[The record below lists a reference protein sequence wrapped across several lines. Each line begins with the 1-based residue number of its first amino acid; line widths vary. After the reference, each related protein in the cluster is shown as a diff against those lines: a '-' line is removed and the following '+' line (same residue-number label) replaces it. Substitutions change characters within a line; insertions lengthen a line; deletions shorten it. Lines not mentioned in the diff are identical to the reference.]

1 MMGGITIKNL
11 DLINKQKINSLVN
24 IGGASLD
31 LLKSNSAMK
40 VSGNEDCKNFGEYLE
55 KLGLSG
61 DSNLLILSSMH
72 HYYYDAEEMINV
84 KTVINLKELNQIK
97 NLKEFFHS
105 IFRILP
111 SECNLIGCFVNNR
124 KQNGFL
130 LGKEPGSFY
139 KKNSDAIENGI
150 VSSFPFVNM
159 IYNMIDSRTNK
170 YLSERSVSLILG
182 EHGFKIIDVTEIDSL
197 TYFCAKSLRSA
208 DK

>member
-1 MMGGITIKNL
+1 MMDGITIKNL

-24 IGGASLD
+24 IGGASSD

-97 NLKEFFHS
+97 
-105 IFRILP
+105 
-111 SECNLIGCFVNNR
+111 
-124 KQNGFL
+124 
-130 LGKEPGSFY
+130 EP
-139 KKNSDAIENGI
+139 
-150 VSSFPFVNM
+150 
-159 IYNMIDSRTNK
+159 
-170 YLSERSVSLILG
+170 
-182 EHGFKIIDVTEIDSL
+182 
-197 TYFCAKSLRSA
+197 
-208 DK
+208 

>member
-1 MMGGITIKNL
+1 MDNMPAKNM
-11 DLINKQKINSLVN
+11 DLINKQKINTLLN
-24 IGGASLD
+24 LGGLSSD
-31 LLKSNSAMK
+31 LPKSYSVMK
-40 VSGNEDCKNFGEYLE
+40 VSGNEDFKNFGEYIE
-55 KLGLSG
+55 RLGVSG
-61 DSNLLILSSMH
+61 ESNLLILSSTH

-97 NLKEFFHS
+97 NLKEFLHS
-105 IFRILP
+105 IFRIIP
-111 SECNLIGCFVNNR
+111 VECNFIGCFVNNR

-159 IYNMIDSRTNK
+159 IYDMIDSRTNK

>member
-1 MMGGITIKNL
+1 MDIIPAKNI
-11 DLINKQKINSLVN
+11 DLINIQKINTLIN
-24 IGGASLD
+24 IGGASSD
-31 LLKSNSAMK
+31 LFKSNSVMK
-40 VSGNEDCKNFGEYLE
+40 VTVNEDFKDFGEYIE
-55 KLGLSG
+55 RLGLSG
-61 DSNLLILSSMH
+61 ESNLLILSSMH

-97 NLKEFFHS
+97 NLKEFLHS
-105 IFRILP
+105 IFRIIP
-111 SECNLIGCFVNNR
+111 ADCNFIGCFVNNK
-124 KQNGFL
+124 KQNSFM

-150 VSSFPFVNM
+150 VSSFPLVNM

>member
-1 MMGGITIKNL
+1 MDNMPGKNI
-11 DLINKQKINSLVN
+11 DLINNQKINTLVN
-24 IGGASLD
+24 IGGLSSD
-31 LLKSNSAMK
+31 LPKSNSVMK
-40 VSGNEDCKNFGEYLE
+40 VSGNEDFKNFGEYIE
-55 KLGLSG
+55 RLGVSG
-61 DSNLLILSSMH
+61 ESNLLILSSAH

-97 NLKEFFHS
+97 NLKEFLHS
-105 IFRILP
+105 IFRIIP
-111 SECNLIGCFVNNR
+111 SDCNFIGCFVNNR

-130 LGKEPGSFY
+130 LGKEPGSFN

-159 IYNMIDSRTNK
+159 IYDMIDSRTNK

-182 EHGFKIIDVTEIDSL
+182 ERGFKIIDVTEIDSL

>member
-1 MMGGITIKNL
+1 MDSIPAKSI
-11 DLINKQKINSLVN
+11 DLINKQRINILIN
-24 IGGASLD
+24 NGGASSE
-31 LLKSNSAMK
+31 LLKSNSVMK
-40 VSGNEDCKNFGEYLE
+40 VSENEDFKNFGEYIE
-55 KLGLSG
+55 RLGVSG
-61 DSNLLILSSMH
+61 DSNLLILSSLH

-97 NLKEFFHS
+97 NLKEFLHS
-105 IFRILP
+105 IFRIIP
-111 SECNLIGCFVNNR
+111 ADCNFIGCFVNNK
-124 KQNGFL
+124 KQNGFM

-139 KKNSDAIENGI
+139 KKNYDAIENGI
-150 VSSFPFVNM
+150 VSSFPIVNM